1 MKKIVKK
8 YDYVIDMVGCV
19 SVNDLVVEIAFVKI
33 QNDVKLRRSEIV
45 TLISTIVT
53 DAIDFT
59 MAATNTMDKIS
70 TLMKDVVTGIQSIA
84 ETKKVET
91 KNVEATKPTTNVE
104 PTKKPNIF
112 KRFWNWITRKNK

>member
-19 SVNDLVVEIAFVKI
+19 SVNDLVMEIALVKI
-33 QNDVKLRRSEIV
+33 QNDVNLRRSEIV
-45 TLISTIVT
+45 TLISTVIT

-59 MAATNTMDKIS
+59 LAATNTMDKIS
-70 TLMKDVVTGIQSIA
+70 MLVKDVVTGIQNIA
-84 ETKKVET
+84 ETKKT
-91 KNVEATKPTTNVE
+91 EAAKSTTNVE
-104 PTKKPNIF
+104 PTKKPNAF